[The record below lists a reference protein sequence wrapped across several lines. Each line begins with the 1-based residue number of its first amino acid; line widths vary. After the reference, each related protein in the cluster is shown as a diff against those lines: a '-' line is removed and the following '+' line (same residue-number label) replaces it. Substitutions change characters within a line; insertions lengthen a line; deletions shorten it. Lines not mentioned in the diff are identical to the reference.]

1 MLASAL
7 RMVMI
12 ALAWFSASVGFAGA
26 VLSGV
31 GKLPPVGPPYGS
43 ESYLNGVFVA
53 SDETTREGHAE

>member
-1 MLASAL
+1 
-7 RMVMI
+7 MI

-53 SDETTREGHAE
+53 SDETTRGGHAE